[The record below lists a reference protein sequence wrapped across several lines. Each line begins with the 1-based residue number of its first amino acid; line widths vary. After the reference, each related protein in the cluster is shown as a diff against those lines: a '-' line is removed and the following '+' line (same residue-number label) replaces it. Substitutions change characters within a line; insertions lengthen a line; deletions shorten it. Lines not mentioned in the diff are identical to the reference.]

1 MASERREAHYKR
13 TSFSV
18 DLEVTHEIKGSP
30 QFVGQFTDVPLV
42 DVVKSEFDGK
52 QILVGMLCIPVQI
65 RMVEIQY
72 ASSPWGM
79 CFQDLSRKMKAG
91 VRVQYM

>member
-72 ASSPWGM
+72 ASSP
-79 CFQDLSRKMKAG
+79 
-91 VRVQYM
+91 